1 MKNAIFPLFQL
12 GSSLIA
18 LSTHWLNHS
27 HRMSS
32 YENIYIAD
40 GTTNIIHYTLCIYW
54 LQLALSWRRAQKTE
68 WGRIKTCEKFSRVMP
83 FYSFYSGRL
92 EGKDKPLAY
101 FKQLKEK
108 FFNSKSKRK
117 SHKYFKILLY
127 NVFMNIYR
135 VANKKNQFCNIFR
148 ILRG

>member
-1 MKNAIFPLFQL
+1 
-12 GSSLIA
+12 
-18 LSTHWLNHS
+18 
-27 HRMSS
+27 
-32 YENIYIAD
+32 
-40 GTTNIIHYTLCIYW
+40 
-54 LQLALSWRRAQKTE
+54 
-68 WGRIKTCEKFSRVMP
+68 MP

-117 SHKYFKILLY
+117 SHKDFKILLY

-135 VANKKNQFCNIFR
+135 VANKKKSILQHFSNFKRITFINLIF
-148 ILRG
+148 